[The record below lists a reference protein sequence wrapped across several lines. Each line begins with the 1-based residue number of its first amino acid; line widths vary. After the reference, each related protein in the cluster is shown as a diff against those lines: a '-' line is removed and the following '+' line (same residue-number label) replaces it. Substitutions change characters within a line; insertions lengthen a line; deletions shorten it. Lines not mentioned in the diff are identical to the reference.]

1 MSLIKN
7 LRIQN
12 FKSIKDLSLDCE
24 RINVFIGRPNAG
36 KSNILEAVS
45 LLGGGY
51 PFASSKFMEGCIRYK
66 SIADLFFNFDFQ
78 KPIEITANGVSSKLS
93 AYESSKLSPN
103 KEQAE
108 QFWFRGGYFNINT
121 KKQRSNITI
130 PDVIVDMKSDGSI
143 IGTDYKA
150 PEILTTQKDE
160 VTKVEEKTMLYGQ
173 NQVKKYTYRPVGDY
187 QEKGLFLN
195 PPYGENLYLIVK
207 SNPELRSEIRD
218 FMEPNG
224 LKLRLNEGTKQ
235 YSIFREMEGGDYLDF
250 PLHLI
255 PDTFHHYIFLLAAIL
270 SNHDSVLIL
279 EELET
284 HTYAPYIYEMTQHI
298 LNDERGN
305 QFFLTTHNPYLLLPL
320 MREGNDVAVFTTW
333 FENYE
338 THAKRLSEEEI
349 QEILDFGVDMFFNL
363 DHFIPG

>member
-1 MSLIKN
+1 MSSLIKN

-12 FKSIKDLSLDCE
+12 FKSVKDLSLDCE

-45 LLGGGY
+45 LLGAGQ
-51 PFASSKFMEGCIRYK
+51 PFVSTKFMEGCIRYR

-93 AYESSKLSPN
+93 AYESTNLSPH

-108 QFWFRGGYFNINT
+108 QFWFRGGYFDVNT
-121 KKQRSNITI
+121 KIKSSKITI
-130 PDVIVDMKSDGSI
+130 PDVIVDMKPDGSI
-143 IGTDYKA
+143 IGTDFKS
-150 PEILTTQKDE
+150 PDITPNQKDE
-160 VTKVEEKTMLYGQ
+160 VIGVEERTILYGH
-173 NQVKKYTYRPVGDY
+173 NPIKKYTYRPIGDY

-195 PPYGENLYLIVK
+195 SPYGENLYFIVK
-207 SNPELRSEIRD
+207 SNAELRSEIKD

-224 LKLRLNEGTKQ
+224 LKLLINEGTKHF
-235 YSIFREMEGGDYLDF
+235 SFIREVEDGFLEF
-250 PLHLI
+250 PMHLV
-255 PDTFHHYIFLLAAIL
+255 PDTLQQYIFHLAAIL
-270 SNHDSVLIL
+270 SNRDSVLIF

-284 HTYAPYIYEMTQHI
+284 HTYPPYIYQLSQYI
-298 LNDERGN
+298 LDDENRN
-305 QFFLTTHNPYLLLPL
+305 QYFLNTHNPYLLLPL
-320 MREGNDVAVFTTW
+320 MREGKDVAVFTTW

-349 QEILDFGVDMFFNL
+349 QEILDFGVDMFLNL